1 MIYVKVNGA
10 LYPATID
17 GQMQDYTWDNR
28 ESKTITM
35 QGTYDEIVGLF
46 KDGTP
51 WSIVMKE
58 TVQKRNEDGSPV
70 LDEAG
75 NPVTEEQTS
84 EWDNSEFSMSGPI
97 TDNRDGTVSI
107 KMGTWDWRRM
117 HSQTPKPSILG
128 SIRSSSTRSKGWAP
142 NSSRAATPSPA
153 TVV

>member
-1 MIYVKVNGA
+1 MIYVKVNGT

-35 QGTYDEIVGLF
+35 QGTYDEIVELF
-46 KDGTP
+46 KDGAP

-58 TVQKRNEDGSPV
+58 MAQKRNEDGSLV
-70 LDEAG
+70 LDETG
-75 NPVTEEQTS
+75 NPVTEKRTS

-107 KMGTWDWRRM
+107 KMG
-117 HSQTPKPSILG
+117 KPTDLEDAMELLLG
-128 SIRSSSTRSKGWAP
+128 GETA
-142 NSSRAATPSPA
+142 
-153 TVV
+153 

>member
-1 MIYVKVNGA
+1 MIYVKVNGT

-58 TVQKRNEDGSPV
+58 TVQKRSEDGSLV

-107 KMGTWDWRRM
+107 KMG
-117 HSQTPKPSILG
+117 KPTDLEDAMELLLG
-128 SIRSSSTRSKGWAP
+128 GETA
-142 NSSRAATPSPA
+142 
-153 TVV
+153 

>member
-1 MIYVKVNGA
+1 MIYVKVNGT

-35 QGTYDEIVGLF
+35 RGTYDEIVGLF
-46 KDGTP
+46 KDGAP
-51 WSIVMKE
+51 WSIVMSE
-58 TVQKRNEDGSPV
+58 TVQKRNEDGSLV

-75 NPVTEEQTS
+75 DPVTEEQTS

-107 KMGTWDWRRM
+107 KMG
-117 HSQTPKPSILG
+117 KPTDLEDAMELLLG
-128 SIRSSSTRSKGWAP
+128 GETA
-142 NSSRAATPSPA
+142 
-153 TVV
+153 

>member
-28 ESKTITM
+28 ETKTITM

-107 KMGTWDWRRM
+107 KMG
-117 HSQTPKPSILG
+117 KPTDLEDAMELLLG
-128 SIRSSSTRSKGWAP
+128 GETA
-142 NSSRAATPSPA
+142 
-153 TVV
+153 

>member
-1 MIYVKVNGA
+1 MIYVKVNGT

-35 QGTYDEIVGLF
+35 QGVYDEIVGLF

-58 TVQKRNEDGSPV
+58 EVQQRNDDGSLV
-70 LDEAG
+70 LDKAG
-75 NPVTEEQTS
+75 NPITEEQTS

-107 KMGTWDWRRM
+107 KMG
-117 HSQTPKPSILG
+117 KPTDLEDAMELLLG
-128 SIRSSSTRSKGWAP
+128 GETA
-142 NSSRAATPSPA
+142 
-153 TVV
+153 